1 MTTTSIETVVKMME
15 YLPEGTQN
23 QVVEQVRRYVGEIQD
38 ELEWDSLF
46 KKNQDKLTEAAKPA
60 KREIADGKATPMD
73 YNQL

>member
-15 YLPEGTQN
+15 YLPEDTQN
-23 QVVEQVRRYVGEIQD
+23 QVVEQVRRYVEEIQD

-46 KKNQDKLTEAAKPA
+46 KKNQDKLTEAAKLA
-60 KREIADGKATPMD
+60 KCEIAEGKATPMD